1 MTEGG
6 VRALPPRRG
15 LRVAVFLAATVGAYF
30 GLRRLGLSGWLA
42 TLLGLVCGLST
53 KHLFVVLI
61 ERSDRVGPHG
71 P

>member
-1 MTEGG
+1 
-6 VRALPPRRG
+6 
-15 LRVAVFLAATVGAYF
+15 VAVFLAATVGAYF